1 MATVETDSSRLL
13 AERRA
18 KLAKLRGEIFVQ
30 DRDITSAPALTLV
43 DEFHETF
50 GAADQRHGLAAGE
63 TGGLNHAEHRIFYAA
78 NGRPPPPA
86 VSNLDTNLLVAE
98 ANKRGQHKIS
108 QQHTEDQ
115 QPPQVVDYIEDMSC
129 MAMEKGNIHP
139 ASAEGG
145 VEDLGYQS
153 SLSSPSDRRH
163 PSTCTVIS
171 MPTQGATRG
180 PDSLSQSLPEGVLK
194 AVKTDLAQS
203 LSAIA
208 ERAKSRGIFD
218 PGRLFDNGGA
228 ATAAEVTSVRN
239 FSSRKGEEEEEERE
253 GGGDETEQEYFRRMT
268 RLQGRVRDSV
278 VSRSQSFQ
286 HFLHQSF
293 SGSGSGD
300 ARRRSKEET
309 AGSGA
314 DMVCTVGASS

>member
-86 VSNLDTNLLVAE
+86 VSSLDTNLLVAE

-228 ATAAEVTSVRN
+228 ATAAE
-239 FSSRKGEEEEEERE
+239 
-253 GGGDETEQEYFRRMT
+253 EYFRRMT

-314 DMVCTVGASS
+314 DMVCTVGAS